1 MVVPW
6 MSLAAGNSTMRP
18 SFVSTPDIAER
29 TWLQSIVLPPWKVLL
44 FNDEVHA
51 IDEVVLALLSAVQ
64 SLSVEQAV
72 AVTLEAHNT
81 GVAVATTAPKERA
94 EAIRERLESFGLTS
108 TIEPD
113 A

>member
-81 GVAVATTAPKERA
+81 GVAVATTAKERA